1 VSLDWFLAWRYLTAR
16 KKGRVLSFYS
26 FISLAGVTL
35 GVMAL
40 IATLAVM
47 SGAQKDLRAA
57 ILATNAHILVLE
69 NGEDI
74 RMSDWEAV
82 LARATTVEGVTTG
95 APFILT
101 TVALNKSGIQY
112 SQTAQL
118 FGVRADTA
126 GLTGATELED
136 LILQG
141 AYDLGPTESGLPPIL
156 LGSGLADRILA
167 YPGDRI
173 TVIAFENTQIG
184 VAGISPMVMAFEMT
198 GTFTTQMYETDV
210 GSAYI
215 RLEDAQ
221 ELLSLAPSQVSGLGL
236 QTADPDQTG
245 PVAERLRA
253 ALGFEY
259 SPITWQDRNQ
269 VLLRAL
275 KLEKLVLGV
284 ILFLIVLVAAFNIA
298 STLIML
304 VTDKTREIG
313 ILKSMGMTD
322 RVILRVFILQGAW
335 IGMVGTGLGTILG
348 LLLSWVVLPLIPIP
362 PDVYQFLD
370 HLPVDVE
377 ARDVLTVVGGSMAM
391 PFVATIYPARKAARL
406 QPVEAIRDE

>member
-26 FISLAGVTL
+26 FISLGVT
-35 GVMAL
+35 AL

-47 SGAQKDLRAA
+47 SGAQKDLRTA
-57 ILATNAHILVLE
+57 ILSTNAHILVLE

-74 RMSDWEAV
+74 RMNDWESV
-82 LARATTVEGVTTG
+82 LETAQGVEGVAAG

-118 FGVRADTA
+118 FGVRADTS
-126 GLTGATELED
+126 GFSGGSELEN

-141 AYDLGPTESGLPPIL
+141 AYDLGPTASGLPPIL

-198 GTFTTQMYETDV
+198 GTFTTQMYETDT
-210 GSAYI
+210 GSAYV

-221 ELLSLAPSQVSGLGL
+221 ELLSLAPDQVSGLGL
-236 QTADPDQTG
+236 QTVDPNRTA
-245 PVAERLRA
+245 PVVDRLRE

-259 SPITWQDRNQ
+259 SPISWEDRNQ

-275 KLEKLVLGV
+275 RLEKLVLGI

-322 RVILRVFILQGAW
+322 RGILRVFMLQGAW
-335 IGMVGTGLGTILG
+335 IGLVGTVLGTVLG
-348 LLLSWVVLPLIPIP
+348 LLTAWILLPLIPIP

-370 HLPVDVE
+370 HVPVDVE
-377 ARDVLTVVGGSMAM
+377 FRDVLTVVGGSVAMA
-391 PFVATIYPARKAARL
+391 FFATIYPARKAARL

>member
-1 VSLDWFLAWRYLTAR
+1 MSLDWFLAWRYLTAR

-26 FISLAGVTL
+26 FISLGVT
-35 GVMAL
+35 AL

-47 SGAQKDLRAA
+47 SGAQKDLRTA
-57 ILATNAHILVLE
+57 ILSTNAHILVLE

-74 RMSDWEAV
+74 RMNDWESV
-82 LARATTVEGVTTG
+82 LETAQGVEGVAAG

-118 FGVRADTA
+118 FGVRADTS
-126 GLTGATELED
+126 GFSGGSELEN

-141 AYDLGPTESGLPPIL
+141 AYDLGPTASGLPPIL

-198 GTFTTQMYETDV
+198 GTFTTQMYETDT
-210 GSAYI
+210 GSAYV

-221 ELLSLAPSQVSGLGL
+221 ELLSLAPDQVSGLGL
-236 QTADPDQTG
+236 QTVDPNRTA
-245 PVAERLRA
+245 PVVDRLRE

-259 SPITWQDRNQ
+259 SPISWEDRNQ

-275 KLEKLVLGV
+275 RLEKLVLGI

-322 RVILRVFILQGAW
+322 RGILRVFMLQGAW
-335 IGMVGTGLGTILG
+335 IGLVGTVLGTVLG
-348 LLLSWVVLPLIPIP
+348 LLTAWILLPLIPIP

-370 HLPVDVE
+370 HVPVDVE
-377 ARDVLTVVGGSMAM
+377 FRDVLTVVGGSVAMA
-391 PFVATIYPARKAARL
+391 FFATIYPARKAARL

>member
-1 VSLDWFLAWRYLTAR
+1 MSLDWFLAWRYLTAR

-35 GVMAL
+35 GVTAL

-47 SGAQKDLRAA
+47 SGAQKDLRTA
-57 ILATNAHILVLE
+57 ILSTNAHILVLE

-74 RMSDWEAV
+74 RMNDWESV
-82 LARATTVEGVTTG
+82 LETAQGVEGVAAG

-118 FGVRADTA
+118 FGVRADTS
-126 GLTGATELED
+126 GFSGGSELEN

-141 AYDLGPTESGLPPIL
+141 AYDLGPTASGLPPIL

-198 GTFTTQMYETDV
+198 GTFTTQMYETDT
-210 GSAYI
+210 GSAYV

-221 ELLSLAPSQVSGLGL
+221 ELLSLAPDQVSGLGL
-236 QTADPDQTG
+236 QTVDPNRTA
-245 PVAERLRA
+245 PVVDRLRE

-259 SPITWQDRNQ
+259 SPISWEDRNQ

-275 KLEKLVLGV
+275 RLEKLVLGI

-322 RVILRVFILQGAW
+322 RGILRVFMLQGAW
-335 IGMVGTGLGTILG
+335 IGLVGTVLGTVLG
-348 LLLSWVVLPLIPIP
+348 LLTAWILLPLIPIP

-370 HLPVDVE
+370 HVPVDVE
-377 ARDVLTVVGGSMAM
+377 FRDVLTVVGGSVAMA
-391 PFVATIYPARKAARL
+391 FFATIYPARKAARL

>member
-35 GVMAL
+35 GVTAL

-47 SGAQKDLRAA
+47 SGAQKDLRTA
-57 ILATNAHILVLE
+57 ILSTNAHILVLE

-74 RMSDWEAV
+74 RMNDWESV
-82 LARATTVEGVTTG
+82 LETAQGVEGVAAG

-118 FGVRADTA
+118 FGVRADTS
-126 GLTGATELED
+126 GFSGGSELEN

-141 AYDLGPTESGLPPIL
+141 AYDLGPTASGLPPIL

-198 GTFTTQMYETDV
+198 GTFTTQMYETDT
-210 GSAYI
+210 GSAYV

-221 ELLSLAPSQVSGLGL
+221 ELLSLAPDQVSGLGL
-236 QTADPDQTG
+236 QTVDPNRTA
-245 PVAERLRA
+245 PVVDRLRE

-259 SPITWQDRNQ
+259 SPISWEDRNQ

-275 KLEKLVLGV
+275 RLEKLVLGI

-322 RVILRVFILQGAW
+322 RGILRVFMLQGAW
-335 IGMVGTGLGTILG
+335 IGLVGTVLGTVLG
-348 LLLSWVVLPLIPIP
+348 LLTAWILLPLIPIP

-370 HLPVDVE
+370 HVPVDVE
-377 ARDVLTVVGGSMAM
+377 FRDVLTVVGGSVAMA
-391 PFVATIYPARKAARL
+391 FFATIYPARKAARL

>member
-35 GVMAL
+35 GVTAL

-57 ILATNAHILVLE
+57 ILSTNAHILVLE

-74 RMSDWEAV
+74 RMNDWESV
-82 LARATTVEGVTTG
+82 LETAEGVEGVAAG

-118 FGVRADTA
+118 FGVRADTS
-126 GLTGATELED
+126 GLSGGSELEN

-141 AYDLGPTESGLPPIL
+141 AYDLGPTASGLPPIL

-198 GTFTTQMYETDV
+198 GTFTTQMYETDT
-210 GSAYI
+210 GSAYV

-221 ELLSLAPSQVSGLGL
+221 ELLSLAPDQVSGLGL
-236 QTADPDQTG
+236 QTVDPNRTA
-245 PVAERLRA
+245 PVVDRLRE

-259 SPITWQDRNQ
+259 SPISWEDRNQ

-275 KLEKLVLGV
+275 RLEKLVLGI

-322 RVILRVFILQGAW
+322 RGILRVFMLQGAW
-335 IGMVGTGLGTILG
+335 IGLVGTVLGTVLG
-348 LLLSWVVLPLIPIP
+348 LLTAWILLPLIPIP

-370 HLPVDVE
+370 HVPVDVE
-377 ARDVLTVVGGSMAM
+377 LRDVLTVVGGSVAMA
-391 PFVATIYPARKAARL
+391 FLATIYPARKAARL
-406 QPVEAIRDE
+406 LPVEAIRDE